1 MAGFGFGYGPARAT
15 RTRPPTTTLAG
26 IVPGQN
32 WTGIAGSGHQPAP
45 VDPVRVTAKPAM
57 RLLIPPYQVYTNRL
71 VVGVYAGANNGG
83 TLIDNMGLEK
93 VVAHYEGKSVEITE
107 PSLQSFTD
115 ANGNAVT
122 YLGWWIELRRD
133 GRDGEAHLY
142 FEAVPKDPTFQRRV
156 MGPYSF
162 FPRDEMNDYSVSVE
176 PSHFEIPGVRYQSVT
191 AALAYMRFVGANHP
205 LITIAE
211 PGSYDIL
218 NTGSPTYLGAGC
230 CTITA
235 SVPVT
240 IGKSAYTNDSDAI
253 MRINYEGLRFLGGNI
268 TFDLKNISYMRNE
281 GLRDV
286 WFDGVKFI
294 NSDGRYHLWRKGKRP
309 IPQFGDGSPWYTECD
324 FFNVSYAA
332 CRASLLRGSKF
343 REGFNDVATD
353 GACVIGNHVDDWD
366 STPDWHKDVDAMTV
380 RYVGP
385 EATATLALVGGND
398 VSSVR
403 TLTARWGANSATFQV
418 SAAEVY
424 YIAGTNYD
432 VSDVVN
438 WLNGLGAGFEATLID
453 DSRRA
458 SALSLPGLKGIGF
471 GEVSVKNTTLM
482 LVTEFDV
489 HADFWQQNSIAG
501 GGIVENVVIADNT
514 VVGMVGQDIFI
525 KGADGAK
532 DFLVLNNAFW
542 NKIGD
547 SVYATNSTTA
557 SQVQQSH
564 SHVVIA
570 HNTWASQQFNL
581 RTTNT
586 YNPDAN
592 CLFANNVVRRINW
605 LGPVDTDLKVVDNHI
620 FAGWPIPAGSTGTT
634 IGGDY
639 DTLFVDAPNGN
650 FTLTALLQNQLRP
663 ARVSYNRF
671 RAKREPQAA
680 PGCI

>member
-15 RTRPPTTTLAG
+15 RTRPPSTTLSG
-26 IVPGQN
+26 IVPGEN
-32 WTGIAGSGHQPAP
+32 WTGIAGSGYQSAP
-45 VDPVRVTAKPAM
+45 VDPIRVTAKPAM
-57 RLLIPPYQVYTNRL
+57 RLLIPPFQVYTNRL

-93 VVAHYEGKSVEITE
+93 VIAHYEGKSVEITE
-107 PSLQSFTD
+107 PSLQSFAD

-122 YLGWWIELRRD
+122 YFGWWIELRRD
-133 GRDGEAHLY
+133 GRDGEAQLY
-142 FEAVPKDPTFQRRV
+142 FEAVPKDPTFQRRL

-162 FPRDEMNDYSVSVE
+162 FPSDELNDYSVSIE
-176 PSHFEIPGVRYQSVT
+176 PSHFEIPGMRYQSVT
-191 AALAYMRFVGANHP
+191 AALTYMRAVGANHP

-211 PGSYDIL
+211 PGTYDIL
-218 NTGSPTYLGAGC
+218 NTGSPPYFGAGC

-235 SVPVT
+235 SVPIT
-240 IGKSAYTNDSDAI
+240 IGKPAYTNDSDAI
-253 MRINYEGLRFLGGNI
+253 MRINYEGLRFLGNNI

-309 IPQFGDGSPWYTECD
+309 IPQFGDGSPWYTECN

-332 CRASLLRGSKF
+332 CRASLLRGSTF

-353 GACVIGNHVDDWD
+353 GACVVGNRVDDWD

-403 TLTARWGANSATFQV
+403 TLTARWGSNSATFQV
-418 SAAEVY
+418 SASEAFY
-424 YIAGTNYD
+424 LATTNYD

-438 WLNGLGAGFEATLID
+438 WLNGLGVGFQATLID

-471 GEVSVKNTTLM
+471 GNVSVKNTTLM

-501 GGIVENVVIADNT
+501 GGIVENVVIAENT

-557 SQVQQSH
+557 SQAQQDH

-581 RTTNT
+581 RTANT

-605 LGPVDTDLKVVDNHI
+605 LGPVDADLKVLDNHS
-620 FAGWPIPAGSTGTT
+620 FADWPAAPGSTGSTVA
-634 IGGDY
+634 GNY
-639 DTLFVDAPNGN
+639 DTLFVDAPNGD
-650 FTLTALLQNQLRP
+650 FTPTDLLLTQVRQP
-663 ARVSYNRF
+663 RVMHNRH
-671 RAKREPQAA
+671 RGKRGPLST
-680 PGCI
+680 PGCD